1 VALIENGAYGD
12 FLVSPRS
19 AAEYQVPGNGASR
32 DEAPLSAEM
41 APGVVGLDQVAAVLD
56 TGLYIGNLWYLNY
69 SDRNA
74 ARLTGMTRFATFWVE
89 NGEIREPVN
98 AMRFDETIYH
108 LLGEHLLGLTS
119 DRERLL
125 DPSSYGARS
134 QRGTLLPGVLVDAV
148 NFTR

>member
-1 VALIENGAYGD
+1 
-12 FLVSPRS
+12 
-19 AAEYQVPGNGASR
+19 
-32 DEAPLSAEM
+32 
-41 APGVVGLDQVAAVLD
+41 
-56 TGLYIGNLWYLNY
+56 
-69 SDRNA
+69 
-74 ARLTGMTRFATFWVE
+74 
-89 NGEIREPVN
+89 
-98 AMRFDETIYH
+98 MRFDETIYH